1 MREDYETE
9 GIDPATLGEDPI
21 EVFED
26 WFRGAHQAGLPQPNA
41 MSLATVDARGRP
53 SLRTVLLK
61 GFDARGFVFYT
72 NHSSRKGRE
81 LDATKVA
88 ALSLTWLELHR
99 QVRVE
104 GTVSQ
109 VDDADADEYFA
120 SRPRGAQLA
129 ASASDQSAVIA
140 GRSILEE
147 RVADLADRFPD
158 EVPRPSDWGGYR
170 VSPERIEF
178 WQGRPSRMHDRV
190 LYSRDGEGWARAR
203 LSP

>member
-1 MREDYETE
+1 M
-9 GIDPATLGEDPI
+9 
-21 EVFED
+21 
-26 WFRGAHQAGLPQPNA
+26 
-41 MSLATVDARGRP
+41 
-53 SLRTVLLK
+53 
-61 GFDARGFVFYT
+61 
-72 NHSSRKGRE
+72 
-81 LDATKVA
+81 
-88 ALSLTWLELHR
+88 
-99 QVRVE
+99 
-104 GTVSQ
+104 
-109 VDDADADEYFA
+109 
-120 SRPRGAQLA
+120 
-129 ASASDQSAVIA
+129 IA